1 MKKAICT
8 GSFDPV
14 TNGHVN
20 IFERAAKMV
29 DELIVCVFINSAKKY
44 LFNMQE
50 RVELLREATVH
61 IENLT
66 VDSCD
71 GLASEY
77 IKQHD
82 INLIVRGLRSAAD
95 FEYEV
100 NRAQMMRHLL
110 PTVDTIFL
118 LTAPEFLFISSSGV
132 RELAHFGGDVHGLV
146 PQCVELALQSKGN
159 DYGSTRHLE

>member
-29 DELIVCVFINSAKKY
+29 DELIVCVFINNRKKY
-44 LFNMQE
+44 LFSMEE

-66 VDSCD
+66 VDSYN
-71 GLASEY
+71 GLAADY
-77 IKQHD
+77 IKAND
-82 INLIVRGLRSAAD
+82 INLIIRG

-100 NRAQMMRHLL
+100 NKAQMMRHLI
-110 PTVDTIFL
+110 PTADTIFL

-132 RELAHFGGDVHGLV
+132 RELAQFGGDVHGLV
-146 PQCVELALQSKGN
+146 PECVEFALQSKMKL
-159 DYGSTRHLE
+159 SE

>member
-14 TNGHVN
+14 TNGHIN
-20 IFERAAKMV
+20 IFERAAKLV
-29 DELIVCVFINSAKKY
+29 DELIICVFLNPNKKY
-44 LFNMQE
+44 LFNMEE
-50 RVELLREATVH
+50 RAELLREATVH
-61 IENLT
+61 IDNLT
-66 VDSCD
+66 VDTFE
-71 GLASEY
+71 GLAADY

-82 INLIVRGLRSAAD
+82 INVIIRGLRSATD

-100 NRAQMMRHLL
+100 NKAQMMRHLL

-146 PQCVELALQSKGN
+146 PECVEFALQSKIKI
-159 DYGSTRHLE
+159 

>member
-14 TNGHVN
+14 TNGHVD

-29 DELIVCVFINSAKKY
+29 DELIVCVFMNDKKKS
-44 LFNMQE
+44 LFNLEE
-50 RVELLREATVH
+50 RVDLLREATVH
-61 IENLT
+61 I
-66 VDSCD
+66 D
-71 GLASEY
+71 
-77 IKQHD
+77 
-82 INLIVRGLRSAAD
+82 NLIVDSSEGLVSDYIKKNDINIIIRGLRSAAD

-100 NRAQMMRHLL
+100 NKAQMNRHLA
-110 PTVDTIFL
+110 PEADTIFL

-146 PQCVELALQSKGN
+146 PECVEFALQSKCPG
-159 DYGSTRHLE
+159 

>member
-20 IFERAAKMV
+20 IFERAARLV
-29 DELIVCVFINSAKKY
+29 DELIVCVFVNEHKKF
-44 LFNMQE
+44 LFDMQE
-50 RVELLREATVH
+50 RVDLLRAATAH
-61 IENLT
+61 IDNLT
-66 VDSCD
+66 VDAYT
-71 GLASEY
+71 GLAADY

-82 INLIVRGLRSAAD
+82 IGLIIRGLRSAAD

-100 NRAQMMRHLL
+100 NQAQMMRHLL

-146 PQCVELALQSKGN
+146 PQCVETALQSKIRN
-159 DYGSTRHLE
+159 